1 MAMRISGLV
10 SGLDTDAIVQEL
22 VSAYSKKSEKYTKEQ
37 TKISWKQEIWKNLN
51 SKIYSLYTGL
61 DSLRFSS
68 GYASK
73 KASASDAT
81 KATVTA
87 SGNAVNGTQKLNV
100 LETAETG
107 YMTGGKVK
115 MPAAG
120 SSSAASDPLN
130 TRLRDLGYDGD
141 AASFKVKT
149 KSADGTEKTTV
160 VSFDRGSTI
169 NDITAKLKEA
179 GLNASFDTKQNR
191 FYISSKESGAASDF
205 EISAYSGDENSLKAL
220 SVLGLN
226 TEASAYGEQAVKLAG
241 RDARITLNGVEYTSS
256 SNSFDINGLTIT
268 AQAVTGAGDDNAVT
282 LTTATDTQAIYDKI
296 KDFLTEYNNVIN
308 EITKLYNA
316 DSARDYEPLTDEEKD
331 AMSDTEIEKWETKI
345 KDSLLRRD
353 STLDSVMSSMINAMA
368 SSVEIDGK
376 SYSFSS
382 FGIHTLGYLNA
393 PENEFNAF
401 HIDGD
406 ADDANTSSNPDKL
419 MAAINNDPDTLI
431 SFMQQ
436 MTSKLYTA
444 IDEKMKSTSLSSAY
458 KVYNDK
464 ELDKQYSNY
473 AKLIKN
479 WDKKVSDKEEY
490 YYKKFSAMES
500 AMAQLQ
506 SQTNSLTSLFGQ

>member
-1 MAMRISGLV
+1 MAMRVSGLV

-22 VSAYSKKSEKYTKEQ
+22 VSAYSQKSVKYTKEQ
-37 TKISWKQEIWKNLN
+37 TKISWKQEIWQNLN
-51 SKIYSLYTGL
+51 TKIYSLYTSL

-68 GYASK
+68 GYSAK
-73 KASASDAT
+73 KATSSDST

-87 SGNAVNGTQKLNV
+87 SGNAVNGSQKLNV
-100 LETAETG
+100 LATAETG
-107 YMTGGKVK
+107 YMTGGKVN
-115 MPAAG
+115 MPKTTDEKK
-120 SSSAASDPLN
+120 DPLD
-130 TRLRDLGYDGD
+130 TRLRELGYDGN
-141 AASFKVKT
+141 AANFKVKT
-149 KSADGTEKTTV
+149 KNADGTVKTTAI
-160 VSFDRGSTI
+160 SFDRGTTL
-169 NDITAKLKEA
+169 NEMVAKLKEA
-179 GLNASFDTKQNR
+179 GLNANFDTNNNR
-191 FYISSKESGAASDF
+191 FYISAKESGAASDF
-205 EISAYSGDENSLKAL
+205 EITAAADDEDSLKAL

-226 TEASAYGEQAVKLAG
+226 TEENKFGDKATKLKG
-241 RDARITLNGVEYTSS
+241 QDAKILLNGVEYTSS
-256 SNSFDINGLTIT
+256 TNSFDINGLTIT
-268 AQAVTGAGDDNAVT
+268 AQGVTGEGDDNAVT
-282 LTTATDTQAIYDKI
+282 LTTSTDTQAIYDKI

-376 SYSFSS
+376 SYSLSS

-393 PENEFNAF
+393 PKNEFNAF

-406 ADDANTSSNPDKL
+406 GDDTNTSSNPDKL

-431 SFMQQ
+431 EFMRQL
-436 MTSKLYTA
+436 TSNLYSA
-444 IDEKMKSTSLSSAY
+444 IDEKMKSTDLSSAY

-464 ELDKQYSNY
+464 ELDRQYKSY
-473 AKLIKN
+473 ASLIKN

-500 AMAQLQ
+500 ALATLQ
-506 SQTNSLTSLFGQ
+506 SQTSSLTSLFGQ